1 MNEPSNVV
9 QLRQSEDVDDPFA
22 DLLRSGELKA
32 EAFLAGM
39 QVVAISVAD
48 RVLSI
53 SGEKKVEE
61 ERKVNGFLLSEPRY
75 GAFQR
80 QIQLPADLDADN
92 IKAQFKD
99 GVLTVIRA
107 KNEKAQAWT
116 RKIMIEKA

>member
-9 QLRQSEDVDDPFA
+9 RLRQPDDVDDPFV

-39 QVVAISVAD
+39 QVVAISVAGG
-48 RVLSI
+48 VLSI

-61 ERKVNGFLLSEPRY
+61 EHKVNGFLPSERRY
-75 GAFQR
+75 SAFQR
-80 QIQLPADLDADN
+80 QIQLPADLDAGN
-92 IKAQFKD
+92 IKAQFED